1 MDAAK
6 LDEAPL
12 FASLPE
18 ETKRELA
25 EFVNDTEVPS
35 GKHLVD
41 QGDESYNLF
50 VILDGKAEVY
60 KDGKSVAVLG
70 PGDFFGEMGVLSDEG
85 RRNATVVAKTPM
97 RLLTLATYD
106 VDRMKKTA
114 PEMLDRLTSAIEER
128 SGEN

>member
-6 LDEAPL
+6 LDQAPL
-12 FASLPE
+12 FASLPA

-41 QGDESYNLF
+41 QGDTSYNLF
-50 VILDGKAEVY
+50 VILSGKAEVY

-70 PGDFFGEMGVLSDEG
+70 PGDFFGEMGTVGDAPRS
-85 RRNATVVAKTPM
+85 ATVVSQKSM
-97 RLLTLATYD
+97 RLLTLGGRD
-106 VDRMKKTA
+106 VQRLKERA
-114 PEMLDRLTSAIEER
+114 PDVLERLERAIAER
-128 SGEN
+128 S

>member
-70 PGDFFGEMGVLSDEG
+70 PGDFFGEMGTVEG
-85 RRNATVVAKTPM
+85 APRSATVVSQKRM
-97 RLLTLATYD
+97 RLLTLGGRD
-106 VDRMKKTA
+106 VQRLKESA
-114 PEMLDRLTSAIEER
+114 PGVLEQLEQAIKAR
-128 SGEN
+128 SG

>member
-12 FASLPE
+12 FASLPD

-41 QGDESYNLF
+41 QGDTSYNLF
-50 VILDGKAEVY
+50 VILSGSAEVY
-60 KDGKSVAVLG
+60 KDGRSVAVLG
-70 PGDFFGEMGVLSDEG
+70 PGDFFGEMGTVGDAPRS
-85 RRNATVVAKTPM
+85 ATVVSQKRM
-97 RLLTLATYD
+97 RLLTLGGRD
-106 VDRMKKTA
+106 VQRLKESA
-114 PEMLDRLTSAIEER
+114 PEVLEQLEQAIDAR
-128 SGEN
+128 SG

>member
-1 MDAAK
+1 MNAAT

-25 EFVNDTEVPS
+25 EFVNDTEVQS

-60 KDGKSVAVLG
+60 RDGKSVAELG
-70 PGDFFGEMGVLSDEG
+70 PGDFFGEMGTVEG
-85 RRNATVVAKTPM
+85 APRSATVVSQKRT
-97 RLLTLATYD
+97 RLLTLGGRD
-106 VDRMKKTA
+106 VQRLKEKA
-114 PEMLDRLTSAIEER
+114 PDVLEQLERAIEER
-128 SGEN
+128 TS